1 LSASSGAIPGR
12 ESTIILIPLQIA
24 CFLLAATVMVSSFV
38 HLYRRERR
46 SWEAIMARMSP
57 ACRRAWVISNGSEAL
72 NLAWT
77 RTPRI
82 AFRDAGVLMEMAEY
96 MERNSTSCD
105 GTRLELVRSAA
116 LDLRFAAAGAIFSR
130 ILFR

>member
-1 LSASSGAIPGR
+1 MSASSGAIPGR

-24 CFLLAATVMVSSFV
+24 CFLLTATAIVSSFV
-38 HLYRRERR
+38 HMHRRERR

-57 ACRRAWVISNGSEAL
+57 DGRRAWNLSDRFEAL
-72 NLAWT
+72 DSTWT
-77 RTPRI
+77 RTPRV
-82 AFRDAGVLMEMAEY
+82 AFRDAGVLMEMADY

-116 LDLRFAAAGAIFSR
+116 VDLRFAAAGAIFSR